1 MDKPATQ
8 KVVVF
13 DLGKVL
19 VDFDY
24 SIAARKVAAR
34 STKPL
39 LESISFLSVSPLLV
53 QYECGLLTRQE
64 FFEQIR
70 DAIGFQGSLAEFGGH
85 FADIFTEIPA
95 MIALHAELRRRGV
108 PTYIF
113 SNTND
118 LAIEHVEQNF
128 PFFKNFDGY
137 IYSCNVG
144 VMKPDAKIYAAME
157 KLCGRSGADI
167 IYLDD
172 RLENVQAGSFR
183 RSDECRRTARFET
196 RRGPTMLKS
205 SQFTTRWANSVS
217 SPGWVSASSG
227 NPSRVLNKRNA

>member
-1 MDKPATQ
+1 MKNTP
-8 KVVVF
+8 VVVF

-34 STKPL
+34 STKSL
-39 LESISFLSVSPLLV
+39 QDLAFFLSASPLLV
-53 QYECGLLTRQE
+53 QYECGEVNRRE

-70 DAIGFQGSLAEFGGH
+70 DAVGFQGGMEEFGGY
-85 FADIFTEIPA
+85 FADIFTEIPQ
-95 MIALHAELRRRGV
+95 MTALQAELRGRGFK
-108 PTYIF
+108 TYIF

-118 LAIEHVEQNF
+118 LAIEHVERNF

-137 IYSCNVG
+137 IYSCEVG
-144 VMKPDAKIYAAME
+144 AMKPDAKIYEAME

-172 RLENVQAGSFR
+172 RFENVQAGLAR
-183 RSDECRRTARFET
+183 GWRAILHETPGKTRTAME
-196 RRGPTMLKS
+196 
-205 SQFTTRWANSVS
+205 
-217 SPGWVSASSG
+217 
-227 NPSRVLNKRNA
+227 NAKLV

>member
-1 MDKPATQ
+1 VNP
-8 KVVVF
+8 VVVF

-34 STKPL
+34 STKSL
-39 LESISFLSVSPLLV
+39 QDLASFLSASPLLI
-53 QYECGLLTRQE
+53 QYESGVVNRQQ

-70 DAIGFQGSLAEFGGH
+70 DAVGFQGGLAEFGGY
-85 FADIFTEIPA
+85 FADIFTEIPP

-118 LAIEHVEQNF
+118 LAVEHVERNF

-137 IYSCNVG
+137 IYSCEVG
-144 VMKPDAKIYAAME
+144 AMKPDAKIYAAME

-172 RLENVQAGSFR
+172 RLENVRAGS
-183 RSDECRRTARFET
+183 ARGWRAFVHET
-196 RRGPTMLKS
+196 PEK
-205 SQFTTRWANSVS
+205 TRAVVVKL
-217 SPGWVSASSG
+217 G
-227 NPSRVLNKRNA
+227 LLDK